1 MRLLFRLT
9 KFLYHKN
16 MKQNTFGNDFSLVTS
31 LRFFHKWRK
40 VLLLVTIIAFVLSL
54 VTSLLITPRYKSS
67 VVFFPTSSNRMSKAI
82 ITDRYDFMDYGSER
96 DCEYA
101 IQILSS
107 QAMMNDVC
115 THFNL
120 MEHYDINANATDKNF
135 QLEEKYKGYVT
146 VQRTEYLGVE
156 VSVMDEDPQY
166 AADIANFMAE
176 NYDSLCTRIHKARA
190 TDACLV
196 LEGVCN
202 KLENEA
208 RHPAGPSPAAGRQA
222 TDIHDV
228 LSYKF
233 SFVCGIPQAVL
244 YQELAKQTSAGNSA
258 AANRIRSEIASHK
271 SIKGS
276 YAGINDMLQT
286 KREELAEIQ
295 AKLAQR
301 QTDLE
306 NNISYKYWLDKA
318 VPADKKAYPKRL
330 IIVALSTIASLI
342 MCILVLLVMERSKQW
357 NITADNKQE

>member
-1 MRLLFRLT
+1 
-9 KFLYHKN
+9 

-202 KLENEA
+202 KLENEILQLEDSLGGLYNYSDYTN
-208 RHPAGPSPAAGRQA
+208 RM
-222 TDIHDV
+222 
-228 LSYKF
+228 YK
-233 SFVCGIPQAVL
+233 
-244 YQELAKQTSAGNSA
+244 ELAKQTSAGNSA

>member
-16 MKQNTFGNDFSLVTS
+16 MKQNTFGNDFSLITS

-120 MEHYDINANATDKNF
+120 MEHYDINTNATDKNF

-202 KLENEA
+202 KLENEILQLEDSLGGLYNYSDYTN
-208 RHPAGPSPAAGRQA
+208 RM
-222 TDIHDV
+222 
-228 LSYKF
+228 
-233 SFVCGIPQAVL
+233 

-330 IIVALSTIASLI
+330 IIVVLSTIASLI